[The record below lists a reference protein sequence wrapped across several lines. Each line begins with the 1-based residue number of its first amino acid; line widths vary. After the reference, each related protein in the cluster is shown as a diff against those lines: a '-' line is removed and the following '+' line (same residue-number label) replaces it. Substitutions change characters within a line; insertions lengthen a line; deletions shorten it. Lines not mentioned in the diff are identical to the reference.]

1 MATSSIFKNFVISG
15 REEVENFVKMLDSE
29 PMPIPETSAEEIS
42 DTEEIKALLR
52 AGLER
57 LNKSA

>member
-15 REEVENFVKMLDSE
+15 QEEVENFVKMLDSE
-29 PMPIPETSAEEIS
+29 PMPIPETRAEEIS

>member
-29 PMPIPETSAEEIS
+29 PMPIPETNADEIS
-42 DTEEIKALLR
+42 DTEEIKTLLR